1 MNTIEITGKQVFSL
15 KAESTGRPYKGQL
28 AGQTYSRF
36 PYNGKLIIVNETSQ
50 FYKELM
56 AGEVHTLWI
65 SEFTEM
71 VADANGVEKPVIR
84 YRVNGHI
91 NRTENARFKESSIE
105 EMILDAKLEEMV
117 KASLKP
123 KATISEQTAKDIE
136 RA

>member
-1 MNTIEITGKQVFSL
+1 MNTYEITGKQVFSL
-15 KAESTGRPYKGQL
+15 KAESSNRPYKGQL

-36 PYNGKLIIVNETSQ
+36 PYNGKLIIVNESSQ

-65 SEFTEM
+65 SEFEEM

-84 YRVNGHI
+84 YRVNGHM
-91 NRTENARFKESSIE
+91 NRTEYIKFKESTVE
-105 EMILDAKLEEMV
+105 EMILDAKLEELV

-123 KATISEQTAKDIE
+123 EAKISEGKAKDLE